1 LTRNGAEFRENT
13 AELFGKGFT
22 FPRKPSL
29 ARVVQYPHNKNAL
42 NGRSQVIFATAMTLG
57 VVVGMMRS
65 AASVAIVAALMGL
78 SFIAA
83 MLISPGPVS
92 FLSLV
97 LAVAGYNAA
106 LLGHVVVLLAVDRTR
121 RAA

>member
-1 LTRNGAEFRENT
+1 
-13 AELFGKGFT
+13 
-22 FPRKPSL
+22 
-29 ARVVQYPHNKNAL
+29 VQYPHNKNAL

-121 RAA
+121 RTA

>member
-1 LTRNGAEFRENT
+1 
-13 AELFGKGFT
+13 
-22 FPRKPSL
+22 
-29 ARVVQYPHNKNAL
+29 VQYPHNKNAL

-106 LLGHVVVLLAVDRTR
+106 LLGHVVVLLAVERTR